1 MKILKFLF
9 QTMLKWC
16 VLMSAITG
24 NILDPSA
31 KYKNK
36 EGSSQTAAAAT
47 TQPDCFKS
55 LKIGEQ
61 RKLCA
66 QFGFNDKADEL
77 QVKMYK
83 V

>member
-1 MKILKFLF
+1 MKILKLLF

-31 KYKNK
+31 KYKAK

-77 QVKMYK
+77 QEKMYK